1 MNPIAVNVWILLQF
15 LAYVMKRAG
24 TFTLEEKVRMIECI
38 SHIAANPSIDLKK
51 YVRLYGKGDS
61 DAHLTTQSYE

>member
-15 LAYVMKRAG
+15 LAYVMRRAG

-38 SHIAANPSIDLKK
+38 SHIAVNPSIDLKR
-51 YVRLYGKGDS
+51 YMHVQLHGHVDTQDS
-61 DAHLTTQSYE
+61 TREG

>member
-15 LAYVMKRAG
+15 LAYVMRRAG

-38 SHIAANPSIDLKK
+38 SRIASNPDQSLSEEV
-51 YVRLYGKGDS
+51 YVVRTVGR
-61 DAHLTTQSYE
+61 